1 MTSAVLQK
9 TSLDFRTGGISA
21 TILSAVVEHR
31 ITGRAIVVNLGPAEA
46 FVHGDHNT
54 ACPPLQSVMV
64 VDAQISGSHLAVFE
78 IIDNPSVIAADARA
92 KWCDFYRS
100 NGAVGDF
107 PELLRSPRF
116 NVGRIALDKS
126 AMLRQP
132 ELPAGESEFDVFLNL
147 WFSPAGTA
155 CGIHNEHDFLEVH
168 TQLTGHG
175 RMQKFRSKTAETL
188 YEEYLLSAAVTNPAT
203 FCNANGTRFEY
214 PWHQYFADT
223 DCVWLAVEYH
233 AR

>member
-1 MTSAVLQK
+1 MTSAVLQR
-9 TSLDFRTGGISA
+9 THLDFRTSGIRA
-21 TILSAVVEHR
+21 TVLSDAVEQR
-31 ITGRAIVVNLGPAEA
+31 IAGRAIIINLGPAEA
-46 FVHGDHNT
+46 FVHGERNT

-64 VDAQISGSHLAVFE
+64 VDAQISGTHLAVIE
-78 IIDNPSVIAADARA
+78 LTDDPAVVAADARA
-92 KWCDFYRS
+92 QWCDFYRS
-100 NGAVGDF
+100 KGAVGDF

-116 NVGRIALDKS
+116 KVGKLALDM
-126 AMLRQP
+126 ATTLRQP
-132 ELPAGESEFDVFLNL
+132 ELPAGPREFDVFLNL

-168 TQLTGHG
+168 TQVTGQG
-175 RMQKFRSKTAETL
+175 RMQKFRSKSAATL
-188 YEEYLLSAAVTNPAT
+188 YEEYVLSAAVTNPAT

-223 DCVWLAVEYH
+223 DCVWLALEYH